1 MSTRRVKIVLLCE
14 DSQHE
19 AFTRRFLK
27 GVGWNIREL
36 RVEKSPSASGS
47 AEQWVREEFPN
58 ELRIYRQRKARA
70 ASALIAMIDAD
81 SKSVQDRINEFENEC
96 RSKEIP
102 FRTHDEAVAIA
113 APKRN
118 IETWIHYLNGE
129 QVNEDATYSKLDR
142 ERGCKPA
149 VDKLVKLCTSTGL
162 AEDAPSALSTACDEY
177 NMRIRSIRRAIR
189 DSSS

>member
-81 SKSVQDRINEFENEC
+81 
-96 RSKEIP
+96 
-102 FRTHDEAVAIA
+102 
-113 APKRN
+113 
-118 IETWIHYLNGE
+118 
-129 QVNEDATYSKLDR
+129 ATYSKLDK

-149 VDKLVKLCTSTGL
+149 ADKLVKLCTSTGL

-189 DSSS
+189 GSSS

>member
-1 MSTRRVKIVLLCE
+1 MSIRRVKIVLLCE

-27 GVGWNIREL
+27 GMGWNIREL

-47 AEQWVREEFPN
+47 AEQWVREEFPI
-58 ELRIYRQRKARA
+58 ELRIYRQRKQRA

-81 SKSVQDRINEFENEC
+81 SRGVQDRINEFENEC
-96 RSKEIP
+96 KAQQIP
-102 FRTHDEAVAIA
+102 FRTRDEAVAIA
-113 APKRN
+113 VPKRN

-129 QVNEDATYSKLDR
+129 EVNEDATYHKLER

-149 VDKLVKLCTSTGL
+149 VDNLVDLCTSSGL
-162 AEDAPSALSTACDEY
+162 VADAPSALLAACDEY
-177 NMRIRSIRRAIR
+177 SMRIKPIG
-189 DSSS
+189 